1 MSLTP
6 AELAKLQ
13 RMSAARPRRRLS
25 ARERVRYA
33 WQGLQ
38 ALGAAWWYAWRGAE
52 PRRMAERHR
61 VARRLLRAAREG
73 RA

>member
-6 AELAKLQ
+6 AELAELQ
-13 RMSAARPRRRLS
+13 RRAAARPRRRLS
-25 ARERVRYA
+25 ARERVRCA

-38 ALGAAWWYAWRGAE
+38 ALAAAWWCAWRGAE
-52 PRRMAERHR
+52 PRNVAKRHR